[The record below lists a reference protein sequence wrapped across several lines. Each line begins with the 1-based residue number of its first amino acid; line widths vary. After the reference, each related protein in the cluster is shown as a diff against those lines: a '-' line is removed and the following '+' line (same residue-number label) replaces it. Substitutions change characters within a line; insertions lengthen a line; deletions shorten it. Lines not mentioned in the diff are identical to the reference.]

1 MTCSAFISL
10 PSSPSLES
18 IVSRRRTPVTNVLFK
33 NWRNSPNSSRENV
46 GMDMAD
52 ESMPVVGGEGLNAFS
67 KPITVEKYEKL
78 QSRRVVVTIT
88 CKK

>member
-1 MTCSAFISL
+1 VVNAF
-10 PSSPSLES
+10 
-18 IVSRRRTPVTNVLFK
+18 FK
-33 NWRNSPNSSRENV
+33 NWRNSPNSSREIV

-52 ESMPVVGGEGLNAFS
+52 ESMPVVGGDGLNAFS

-88 CKK
+88 CKRCSALVNEGWLGRINCLLHGLKLIM

>member
-1 MTCSAFISL
+1 
-10 PSSPSLES
+10 
-18 IVSRRRTPVTNVLFK
+18 
-33 NWRNSPNSSRENV
+33 
-46 GMDMAD
+46 MDMAD